1 MKVALVFVTMFLV
14 VAISVKA
21 QDGEKLIKASD
32 CSSCHAV
39 DRQVVGPAYAAIA
52 KAHAGQTDA
61 PDTIAKLAAK
71 IRDGGNGMTPHPD
84 LTDAQR
90 TAIAKWILSQ
100 AESAVPGQGET
111 KTYPYTLKDGTT
123 FSLDFPLFLEGQG
136 PKVTKEVFHGYQL
149 YNSYCYRCHG
159 TDASGSQLAP
169 DLRHSLAGG
178 MTQRD
183 FLGVAMAGKKEQG
196 MPAWAGFLTEDDVVH
211 IFRYVKGRSLDLVS
225 PGRPPSAQD

>member
-1 MKVALVFVTMFLV
+1 LKLALIFVI
-14 VAISVKA
+14 AISAGA
-21 QDGEKLIKASD
+21 QDGEKLVKESD

-52 KAHAGQTDA
+52 KSHAGQTDA
-61 PDTIAKLAAK
+61 VEKLAAK
-71 IRDGGNGMTPHPD
+71 IRDGGGGMTPHPD

-90 TAIAKWILSQ
+90 TTIAKWILSQ
-100 AESAVPGQGET
+100 NEASAGPNQSET
-111 KTYPYTLKDGTT
+111 KTYPYTLKDGSTV
-123 FSLDFPLFLEGQG
+123 SLDFPLFLEGQG

-169 DLRHSLAGG
+169 DLRHSLAVG
-178 MTQRD
+178 MKQRD
-183 FLGVAMAGKKEQG
+183 FLAVAMAGKKEQG
-196 MPAWAGFLTEDDVVH
+196 MPAWAGFLSEDDVVH

-225 PGRPPSAQD
+225 SGRPPSAQD

>member
-1 MKVALVFVTMFLV
+1 MKLAVIFVI
-14 VAISVKA
+14 AISAGA
-21 QDGEKLIKASD
+21 QDGEKLIKDSD

-39 DRQVVGPAYAAIA
+39 DRQVVGPAYTAIA
-52 KAHAGQTDA
+52 KSHAGQADA
-61 PDTIAKLAAK
+61 VEKLAAK
-71 IRDGGNGMTPHPD
+71 IRDGGGGMTPHPD

-90 TAIAKWILSQ
+90 TTIAKWILSQ
-100 AESAVPGQGET
+100 NEASAVPSQSEA

-123 FSLDFPLFLEGQG
+123 VSLDFPLFVEGQA

-169 DLRHSLAGG
+169 DLRHSLAVG
-178 MTQRD
+178 MKQRD
-183 FLGVAMAGKKEQG
+183 FLAVAMAGKKEQG
-196 MPAWAGFLTEDDVVH
+196 MPAWAGFLSEDDVVH

-225 PGRPPSAQD
+225 SGRPPSAQD